1 MKQSVGDI
9 SVGDNS
15 NLTTGADSL
24 SLASNASLSPCHDV
38 ACKDTNN
45 LAN

>member
-1 MKQSVGDI
+1 LKQSVGDI

-15 NLTTGADSL
+15 HLATGADSL
-24 SLASNASLSPCHDV
+24 SLASNASLSPSHDV